1 MATASAGQPWRVVDY
16 EQVREQFPI
25 REYLE
30 GLDERN
36 ARQAA
41 ALLAKLAERGNV
53 MRPPDSVAVE
63 GQHNLFE
70 LRGHQLRIFYM
81 FLPGR
86 TIVLLDG
93 IVKKQ
98 DKIARRDLDRVL
110 VYQRDV
116 EQRGPRAL

>member
-1 MATASAGQPWRVVDY
+1 MAEGQRWQVVDY
-16 EQVREQFPI
+16 EQADGQFPI
-25 REYLE
+25 REYLAS
-30 GLDERN
+30 LDARN

-41 ALLAKLAERGNV
+41 PLLAKLAERGNQ

-63 GQHNLFE
+63 GRRNLFE
-70 LRGHQLRIFYM
+70 LRGHQVRIFYM

-86 TIVLLDG
+86 MIVLLDG

-110 VYQRDV
+110 AYQRDV
-116 EQRGPRAL
+116 EHRGPRAP